1 MASAIYINDYDRNQK
16 DKRRRRQEKLVNK
29 ARIALVT
36 GASSGIGEATAERR
50 ANGGYKVY
58 GTSRRGAQAGERS
71 FEMLPLDVTSDVE
84 AAVSEVMRRDGRI
97 DLLVN
102 NAGFG
107 VAPAGAE
114 ESSLDQARS
123 LFETNFFGLVRM
135 TRAVV
140 PHMRRQGSGRIIN
153 IGSVLGFLPM
163 PYGALNAATKH
174 AVEGYSES
182 LDHELRTRG
191 IRVSVIE
198 PAYTKTSFDANFMEA
213 DAKLDEYREAR
224 EGLNKRVNEV
234 MATAEHPRVVA
245 DTVLKAASAA
255 RPKLRYPAGMLAKRL
270 RFLRRLAPAGVVD
283 AGIRKDLR
291 LDAPTAPQ
299 PLRPARAFR
308 QRAAAAPPAVAATLR
323 T

>member
-1 MASAIYINDYDRNQK
+1 MKIKAS
-16 DKRRRRQEKLVNK
+16 
-29 ARIALVT
+29 IALVT
-36 GASSGIGEATAERR
+36 GASSGIGEATAIRL
-50 ANGGYKVY
+50 ALAGYKVY
-58 GTSRRGAQAGERS
+58 GTSRRGQQAAPQPFS
-71 FEMLPLDVTSDVE
+71 MLPLDVTQDASVE
-84 AAVSEVMRRDGRI
+84 AVVNDLMRLEGRI

-114 ESSLDQARS
+114 ESSIAQAKAI
-123 LFETNFFGLVRM
+123 FETNFFGLVRM

-163 PYGALNAATKH
+163 PYGALYSATKH

-198 PAYTKTSFDANFMEA
+198 PAYTKTQFDANLTA
-213 DAKLDEYREAR
+213 PDSQLDEYRAAR
-224 EGLNKRVNEV
+224 AALGSVLKHV
-234 MATAEHPRVVA
+234 MANADDPAVVA
-245 DTVLKAASAA
+245 EVVLEAATAVQ
-255 RPKLRYPAGMLAKRL
+255 PKLRYTAGPLANRL
-270 RFLRRLAPAGVVD
+270 RLLRRFAPAALLD

-291 LDAPTAPQ
+291 LGD
-299 PLRPARAFR
+299 PAS
-308 QRAAAAPPAVAATLR
+308 
-323 T
+323 

>member
-1 MASAIYINDYDRNQK
+1 MKIEPS
-16 DKRRRRQEKLVNK
+16 
-29 ARIALVT
+29 IALVT
-36 GASSGIGEATAERR
+36 GASSGIGEATAKRL
-50 ANGGYKVY
+50 AMAGYKVY
-58 GTSRRGAQAGERS
+58 GTSRRGVQSGQRS
-71 FEMLPLDVTSDVE
+71 FAMLPLDVTSDESVE
-84 AAVSEVMRRDGRI
+84 AAVKELIRLEGRI

-114 ESSLDQARS
+114 ESSIEQAKAI
-123 LFETNFFGLVRM
+123 FETNFFGLIRM

-163 PYGALNAATKH
+163 PYGALYAATKH

-198 PAYTKTSFDANFMEA
+198 PAYTRTQFDANFLA
-213 DAKLDEYREAR
+213 PDSKLDEYREVRA
-224 EGLNKRVNEV
+224 LLDKVLKEV
-234 MATAEHPRVVA
+234 MATADEPTVVA
-245 DTVLKAASAA
+245 DVVLQAAIAV
-255 RPKLRYPAGMLAKRL
+255 RPKLRYTAGGLANRL
-270 RFLRRLAPAGVVD
+270 RLLRRFAPAGLVD

-291 LDAPTAPQ
+291 LDASTASLP
-299 PLRPARAFR
+299 RPPVLAE
-308 QRAAAAPPAVAATLR
+308 
-323 T
+323 